1 MVLGIECKA
10 GSKTILSSP
19 VLPNLCQSKQQ
30 LSGLFFCCVL
40 ILFSTNIMDTE
51 KEVKQYCMTQVASY
65 TYPMKFRSPELLVN
79 SSHHSIKDKS
89 LVEEKTDSK
98 SIISVSVVSLTI
110 F

>member
-19 VLPNLCQSKQQ
+19 VPPNLWQSKQQ

-51 KEVKQYCMTQVASY
+51 KEVKQYCMTQVASHS
-65 TYPMKFRSPELLVN
+65 YPMKLRCQ
-79 SSHHSIKDKS
+79 
-89 LVEEKTDSK
+89 
-98 SIISVSVVSLTI
+98 ISRAVSEQFTTTP
-110 F
+110 